1 MIMTKIDFKKEFR
14 SRYKPSAK
22 APVLVDI
29 PPMNFLMVDGEGHP
43 ENNLA
48 WEQAIQALYPL
59 SYGLKFMFKK
69 ATPPDGYFDY
79 VVPPLEGLWWLSE
92 GDPDFYSQNRENWR
106 WTMMIMVPDFFTE
119 EMVVQKQETLKREK
133 DLPGLARLRFERFE
147 EGKAV
152 QIMHIGPYANEG
164 PTLEKLHGFIQANG
178 YQFRGKHHEV
188 YLSDPRRAN
197 PETMKTVLR
206 HPVIV

>member
-1 MIMTKIDFKKEFR
+1 MIMTKIDFKKAFR
-14 SRYKPSAK
+14 SHYYPSAK
-22 APVLVDI
+22 AAVLVDI

-48 WEQAIQALYPL
+48 WDQALQALYPL

-69 ATPPDGYFDY
+69 ATPPADYFDY

-106 WTMMIMVPDFFTE
+106 WTMMIMVPDFFTA
-119 EMVVQKQETLKREK
+119 EMVEEKRETLKKEK
-133 DLPGLARLRFERFE
+133 DLPGLAQLKFERFE
-147 EGKAV
+147 EGKAA
-152 QIMHIGPYANEG
+152 QIMHIGPYADEG
-164 PTLEKLHGFIQANG
+164 PTLEKLHGFIKSNG
-178 YQFRGKHHEV
+178 YEFRGKHHEI

-197 PETMKTVLR
+197 PATMKTVLR
-206 HPVIV
+206 HPVTI